1 MSFQPTVPISG
12 IAGWRMLQNTFER
25 QSTSFQNSAV
35 LKRETDHFRAKISTI
50 TTAAELVADRQL
62 LKVALGAF
70 GLEDDLNKGYF
81 IRKVLEE
88 GTLAPDSMANRLVDK
103 RYAKLA
109 SAFAFDSPLGPRT
122 ARTVFPDEIITA
134 YQTRSFEVA
143 IGESDENL
151 RLALTF
157 RREFAAISTQ
167 SSANDTAWYTILGNP
182 PVRKVIETALNL
194 PTEFASLDI
203 DRQVSTLK
211 DSFLTKLGSD
221 ALSDLQA
228 PEQIQ
233 EIVDRF
239 LVRSQIAATGTKAS
253 GQSVALSI
261 LQASNTTLGSGTL
274 EAILALR
281 Y

>member
-1 MSFQPTVPISG
+1 MNFQPSVPIG
-12 IAGWRMLQNTFER
+12 GLAGWRMLQRTFDR
-25 QSTSFQNSAV
+25 QSESFQNSAV
-35 LKRETDHFRAKISTI
+35 LKRETDHFRAKISTV

-70 GLEDDLNKGYF
+70 GLEEDLNKGYF

-88 GTLAPDSMANRLVDK
+88 GTLAADSMANRLVDK
-103 RYAKLA
+103 RYAKFA

-122 ARTVFPDEIITA
+122 ARTAFPDEIINA

-143 IGESDENL
+143 VGDSDENL

-157 RREFAAISTQ
+157 SREFAAVSTQ
-167 SSANDTAWYTILGNP
+167 TSDNNTAWYTMLGNP
-182 PVRKVIETALNL
+182 PVRKVIELALNL
-194 PTEFASLDI
+194 PKEFALVDI

-211 DSFLTKLGSD
+211 EKFRTKLGSD
-221 ALSDLQA
+221 NLADLQT
-228 PEQIQ
+228 PERIQ
-233 EIVDRF
+233 DIVDRF
-239 LVRSQIAATGTKAS
+239 LVRSQVESTGTKVS

-261 LQASNTTLGSGTL
+261 LQAGNTPLGSGTL